1 MKINKMQDAY
11 ISAIFDSYGED
22 LKYKKLDDIMVE
34 FNIIN
39 SEKETLEY
47 VAYKYHEFINNSK

>member
-1 MKINKMQDAY
+1 MQDAY